1 MNQKQPARVISTAWG
16 KSYLDELLS
25 VALPALMAPGNLPA
39 LAQLFECEFVLVTE
53 TAFFESVRNAS
64 IFQQIEKICKA
75 RLVSLDDLVMT
86 RLHYGMTLT
95 HAYMRG
101 FQDLGDRVS
110 DWYLIFLNSDFVLAD
125 GSYRL
130 LAQRMLAGERLIVAP
145 SYCVV
150 EERLKPLLRYVLT
163 DPQANVL
170 AIPPREMAAL
180 AIPNRHY
187 TIRGKTVNQQI
198 YSMDRIEQF
207 YWYVDE
213 HTLLGHQLP
222 IAVVCMK
229 PERPLAML
237 ETFWDYGLVS
247 EFCPTT
253 KPCVLDDSDDFL
265 MIELRSENTY
275 AEYLSLGWPSVDE
288 IAADLSSFTTK
299 DHRDYGCYTL
309 ILHSRE
315 IPDSVYQAKASLRAF
330 VESVYARMSPEP
342 HAHLRHQY
350 WMASHTDFHRA
361 KAFYQ
366 SSLSTDVTR
375 SDSSQYLR
383 KGGELPASLGSRG
396 FLGRILAWIQATFIG
411 QPSHISNRH
420 PYWDDLSH
428 AIQILDKSFQTE
440 DRKVLFISP
449 SEQGSFLLPW
459 VAKAANAYARVDEFY
474 AVNDFLEK
482 VIGPESNFDTCVIE
496 VNFDTLLY
504 FPNLFR
510 AVRSRLK
517 KRGKVVALYL
527 NTYDRPVYKKNLTMM
542 KKYFPSTDSSRVY
555 FSGTAMG
562 GRAKR
567 LFNTSLV
574 LRQQGHQR
582 SLAAAIVL
590 MLLSTGLAFVA
601 NRWTDSGAP
610 HRFPK
615 ILTGLTVEIDIT

>member
-1 MNQKQPARVISTAWG
+1 MKQPARVITTAWG
-16 KSYLDELLS
+16 KGYLDELLT
-25 VALPALMAPGNLPA
+25 VTLPALIAPGNLPA
-39 LAQLFECEFVLVTE
+39 LAQLFECEVVLVTE
-53 TAFFESVRNAS
+53 TAFFESVRRTS
-64 IFQQIEKICKA
+64 IFQQIEKICQA

-86 RLHYGMTLT
+86 RLHYGMALT

-101 FQDLGDRVS
+101 FQDLGDRVT
-110 DWYLIFLNSDFVLAD
+110 DWYLMFLNSDFVLAD
-125 GSYRL
+125 GSYRH
-130 LAQRMLAGERLIVAP
+130 LAQRMLAGDRLIVAP

-150 EERLKPLLRYVLT
+150 EERLKPILRYVLT
-163 DPQANVL
+163 DPQTNVL

-180 AIPNRHY
+180 AIANRHY

-213 HTLLGHQLP
+213 HTLLAHQLP

-229 PERPLAML
+229 PERSVATL

-247 EFCPTT
+247 ELCPTT

-299 DHRDYGCYTL
+299 DHRDYGRYTL

-315 IPDSVYQAKASLRAF
+315 IPDSICHAKASLRAF
-330 VESVYARMSPEP
+330 VDGVYARLSPEP
-342 HAHLRHQY
+342 KDHLKHQY

-361 KAFYQ
+361 RAFYQ
-366 SSLSTDVTR
+366 SSQSTDVTHP
-375 SDSSQYLR
+375 DPSQYLR
-383 KGGELPASLGSRG
+383 KGGVLPTSSGSRG
-396 FLGRILAWIQATFIG
+396 SLWSILAWIQATFIDHLG
-411 QPSHISNRH
+411 KSH

-428 AIQILDKSFQTE
+428 AIQILEKAWQTE

-459 VAKAANAYARVDEFY
+459 IAKAAKAYARVDEFY
-474 AVNDFLEK
+474 AVNDFLDK
-482 VIGPESNFDTCVIE
+482 VIGTESNFDTCVIE

-510 AVRSRLK
+510 AVRPRLK
-517 KRGKVVALYL
+517 HRGKVVVLYL
-527 NTYDRPVYKKNLTMM
+527 NTYNRPVYKKNLTIM
-542 KKYFPSTDSSRVY
+542 KKYFPSTDHSRVY
-555 FSGTAMG
+555 FSGTTMG
-562 GRAKR
+562 ARAKR
-567 LFNTSLV
+567 LFNISLV
-574 LRQQGHQR
+574 LRQWGNLR
-582 SLAAAIVL
+582 GLAAAIVF
-590 MLLSTGLAFVA
+590 MLLSIGLAFVA
-601 NRWTDSGAP
+601 NRSGDSRP
-610 HRFPK
+610 PQRYPK
-615 ILTGLTVEIDIT
+615 ILTSLTVEIDVI

>member
-1 MNQKQPARVISTAWG
+1 MKLKQPARIITTAWG

-25 VALPALMAPGNLPA
+25 VALPALIAPGNLPA

-86 RLHYGMTLT
+86 RLHYGMALT
-95 HAYMRG
+95 YAYMRG
-101 FQDLGDRVS
+101 FQDLGDRVT

-163 DPQANVL
+163 DPQTNVL

-207 YWYVDE
+207 YWYVDD
-213 HTLLGHQLP
+213 HTLLAHQLP

-229 PERPLAML
+229 PERAVATL

-247 EFCPTT
+247 EFCPTI

-265 MIELRSENTY
+265 MIEIRSENTY
-275 AEYLSLGWPSVDE
+275 AEYLSLGWPSLDE

-299 DHRDYGCYTL
+299 DHRDYGRYTL
-309 ILHSRE
+309 ILHSDD

-330 VESVYARMSPEP
+330 VDNVYSRMSSEP
-342 HAHLRHQY
+342 CDHLKHPY

-366 SSLSTDVTR
+366 ASQSTDVPR
-375 SDSSQYLR
+375 PDPSQYLR
-383 KGGELPASLGSRG
+383 KGGELPASLGSCG
-396 FLGRILAWIQATFIG
+396 LLWRILAWTQAALIG
-411 QPSHISNRH
+411 HPSCIGKSH

-428 AIQILDKSFQTE
+428 ALQILEKAFQTE

-449 SEQGSFLLPW
+449 SEQGSFILPG
-459 VAKAANAYARVDEFY
+459 VAKAANTYARVDEFY
-474 AVNDFLEK
+474 AVNDFLER

-510 AVRSRLK
+510 AIRPRLK
-517 KRGKVVALYL
+517 KRGKVIALYL

-542 KKYFPSTDSSRVY
+542 KNYFTSTDGSRVY

-562 GRAKR
+562 VRAKR
-567 LFNTSLV
+567 LFNSSLV
-574 LRQQGHQR
+574 LRQRGNQR
-582 SLAAAIVL
+582 GLAAAIVL
-590 MLLSTGLAFVA
+590 MLLSIGLAFVA
-601 NRWTDSGAP
+601 NRWTDSGSP